1 MLQQKKFEHHI
12 FLCFV
17 FCSQLNWIVLHGGT
31 HMDAYTLKAFA
42 GTVQMECDALD
53 KEKEIVSSKQG
64 HSSTK
69 LFC

>member
-1 MLQQKKFEHHI
+1 
-12 FLCFV
+12 
-17 FCSQLNWIVLHGGT
+17 
-31 HMDAYTLKAFA
+31 MDAYTLKAFA

-53 KEKEIVSSKQG
+53 KKEKQIVSSKQG